1 MTPAVGGATRGRS
14 QADAHLTA
22 LDTSVIVA
30 ALIGWH
36 ESHARAITAV
46 AHARSGTGRLLVPVP
61 ALVQSFSVMTRLPRG
76 HRVSAADARDHL
88 RAAFRTNT
96 TLAAVGSAAAWRVLD
111 DAVASGVHGGGIYDF
126 EILDCAAVAGAT
138 RLLTLNPDDF
148 VRFGDRGVAIVVP

>member
-1 MTPAVGGATRGRS
+1 MTRAAREVMPGTARG
-14 QADAHLTA
+14 DPHLTA

-30 ALIGWH
+30 AILGWH

-46 AHARSGTGRLLVPVP
+46 AHARSGRGELLVPVP
-61 ALVQSFSVMTRLPRG
+61 ALVQAFSVMTRLPPG

-88 RAAFRTNT
+88 RAAFRMRA
-96 TLAAVGSAAAWRVLD
+96 TLAAAGSAAAWRVLD
-111 DAVASGVHGGGIYDF
+111 EAVASGVHGGGIYDF